1 MNLSIHKV
9 HLQKGIQ
16 MNKKYLKPLGGIAI
30 IILLATL
37 SLFVF
42 NTNAT
47 TAEMTAL
54 DFSLNESSYVLSE
67 DNFET
72 QMLEI
77 VEPFV
82 DSVTT
87 SGYFTSSDDT
97 DIYYEYYSAPSP
109 KGNMVISHGFTES
122 LEKYTEM
129 IYYFLQ
135 DGYNVYI
142 IDHRGHGL
150 SERTT
155 ADFSLVD
162 VKDFNSYVNDLYTF
176 TKEIVVPQT
185 GGLPLFLYSHS
196 MGGGISALLLEQY
209 PDLFDA
215 AVLSS
220 PMLGVN
226 LGSVPRFAANLLANS
241 ATLLGQGATY
251 VISHGPFEPIADID
265 DSSSSSIARFNYYF
279 NKKLANEHLQTNGAS
294 YSWIKEALSATKEM
308 VKPENAARATTP
320 ILLFQSENDS
330 LVLPVPQYEFVNNA
344 PNTQM
349 IFVPGAKHELFSTSN
364 EILIPYLNTVL
375 DFYENHLN

>member
-1 MNLSIHKV
+1 
-9 HLQKGIQ
+9 
-16 MNKKYLKPLGGIAI
+16 MNKKYLKPLSGVAI
-30 IILLATL
+30 IALLAII
-37 SLFVF
+37 SLFAF

-47 TAEMTAL
+47 TAEMTTL
-54 DFSLNESSYVLSE
+54 DLSLTENNYVLSE
-67 DNFET
+67 DNFEE
-72 QMLEI
+72 QMLQV

-82 DSVTT
+82 ASVST

-109 KGNMVISHGFTES
+109 KGNIVISHGFTES

-129 IYYFLQ
+129 AYYFLQ
-135 DGYNVYI
+135 EGYNVFT

-155 ADFSLVD
+155 SDFSLVD

-176 TKEIVVPQT
+176 TTEIVLPQT
-185 GGLPLFLYSHS
+185 GDLPLFLYAHS

-220 PMLGVN
+220 PMMGVN
-226 LGSVPRFAANLLANS
+226 LGSIPRFAANLLANS
-241 ATLLGQGATY
+241 ATLIGQGAKY
-251 VISHGPFEPIADID
+251 VISHGPFDGIANLEE
-265 DSSSSSIARFNYYF
+265 SSSSSLARFNYYF
-279 NKKLANEHLQTNGAS
+279 NKKLANEYLQTNGAS
-294 YSWIKEALSATKEM
+294 YSWIKEALAATKEM

-330 LVLPVPQYEFVNNA
+330 LVLPQPQHQFVNNA

-349 IFVPGAKHELFSTSN
+349 IFVPEAKHELFSTGN
-364 EILIPYLNTVL
+364 DVLIPYLNTIFA
-375 DFYENHLN
+375 FYEDYLN